1 MTNVVSLSKVVDVI
15 NEKELSIK
23 DELTY
28 ATTMYEAGM
37 QDILTQVAEQIFDR
51 EKFGESKFTLE
62 YESTLKEIMNS
73 TKLNVNDLDDA
84 INYYCALSSR
94 DYFIHGFIQ
103 GYFHLKRYIEHNN

>member
-28 ATTMYEAGM
+28 ATTLYEAGM
-37 QDILTQVAEQIFDR
+37 QDILTQVVEKIFDR

-73 TKLNVNDLDDA
+73 TKLNVNELDDV
-84 INYYCALSSR
+84 INYYCALSSQ

-103 GYFHLKRYIEHNN
+103 GYFYLKHYVDNIN